1 MVHYTKIQSNG
12 NNFLICDNR
21 EGKYNQETLTYLTIR
36 DCNVKT
42 GIGADGI
49 LVIEQSQLADFKMR
63 IINANGFESEMCGNG
78 ARCIARYAY
87 ERGLAKANMTFET
100 QAGII
105 SAEVEGIKVKI
116 GMGDYDISDIQTVH
130 SLVVDHKQIFYH
142 FMVVGVPH
150 VVIFYEEGDLTRD
163 DMLRIGR
170 TFDQNHTV
178 FERGT
183 NVNFVMK
190 VDETTIKSTTYER
203 GVEDI
208 TDSCGTG
215 SCASAVLANWRYG
228 LNSPVKVIN
237 PGGTNTVYFQENAG
251 RSVKIALE
259 GDVYYSGEI
268 TCAL

>member
-1 MVHYTKIQSNG
+1 MVHYTKVQSNG
-12 NNFLICDNR
+12 NNFLVCDNR
-21 EGKYNQETLTYLTIR
+21 EGIYDQETLTRLTIR

-49 LVIEQSQLADFKMR
+49 LVIEQSDRADFKMR
-63 IINANGFESEMCGNG
+63 IINSNGFESEMCGNG

-87 ERGLAKANMTFET
+87 EHGLANTSMTFET
-100 QAGII
+100 LAGII
-105 SAEVEGIKVKI
+105 SAEVDGVKVKI
-116 GMGDYDISDIQTVH
+116 GMGDYDASHISEVH
-130 SLVVDHKQIFYH
+130 SLTVNQTAVSYH

-150 VVIFYEEGDLTRD
+150 VVIFYEEGSLTRE

-170 TFDQNHTV
+170 SFDENHTV
-178 FERGT
+178 FPRGT
-183 NVNFVMK
+183 NVNFVTK
-190 VDETTIKSTTYER
+190 LDEGTIKSTTYER

-215 SCASAVLANWRYG
+215 SCASAVLADLRFG
-228 LNSPVKVIN
+228 IKSPVKVIN
-237 PGGTNTVYFQENAG
+237 PGGTNTVYFQKNAAS
-251 RSVKIALE
+251 SVQIALE